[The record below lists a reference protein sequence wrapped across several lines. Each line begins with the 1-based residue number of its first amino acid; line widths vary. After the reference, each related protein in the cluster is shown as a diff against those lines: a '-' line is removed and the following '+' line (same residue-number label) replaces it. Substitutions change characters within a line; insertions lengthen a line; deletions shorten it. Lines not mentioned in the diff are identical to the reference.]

1 MIKFRFSI
9 LLLVL
14 VSFHHKLFAQYV
26 YGEAESLKG
35 KTVFLNFY
43 NGFQKG
49 NISSVVVD
57 QDGVFKLSFDNSNYG
72 LAFLTTGMDDEL
84 YLILNSKNIK
94 VITNDVGFYNTDDII
109 EGEESR
115 LFNEYKTIYF
125 KSDELIS
132 AWMFLNNIYKNDI
145 FWQDTL
151 KSKLIENEILNIQ
164 SIANNVVNE
173 LDDNSYLNTYISLF
187 KLINSTP
194 YLVAYSKNNISSEL
208 NRFREVNLSDNKIW
222 NSGLYESFIQSYFY
236 LIENSNN
243 DFENVSLEMKKS
255 IDIIISQL
263 LQDEE
268 KFKETTNFLITFF
281 NKKGY
286 SDENDY
292 LRDAMLKQNGCLLS
306 EDLKFDLN
314 RYKHLYI
321 GEKAPDIDF
330 SKFKNV
336 IQNNT
341 IPKNTLK
348 NIDSGY
354 KLLVFGSSKC
364 HKCMEEI
371 PMLENVYINFKKNNF
386 LEIIFI
392 SLDENQDDFMNFSQN
407 FSFPSVCTLE
417 KWETPFVKEYLV
429 QFTPSMFLMDKDL
442 KIILK
447 PNSVEHLKSWL
458 TKYSK

>member
-1 MIKFRFSI
+1 MK
-9 LLLVL
+9 
-14 VSFHHKLFAQYV
+14 
-26 YGEAESLKG
+26 
-35 KTVFLNFY
+35 N
-43 NGFQKG
+43 
-49 NISSVVVD
+49 
-57 QDGVFKLSFDNSNYG
+57 
-72 LAFLTTGMDDEL
+72 
-84 YLILNSKNIK
+84 LILIAALFMLQSFTPPPSNSIHR
-94 VITNDVGFYNTDDII
+94 F
-109 EGEESR
+109 
-115 LFNEYKTIYF
+115 TI
-125 KSDELIS
+125 
-132 AWMFLNNIYKNDI
+132 
-145 FWQDTL
+145 
-151 KSKLIENEILNIQ
+151 
-164 SIANNVVNE
+164 
-173 LDDNSYLNTYISLF
+173 
-187 KLINSTP
+187 
-194 YLVAYSKNNISSEL
+194 
-208 NRFREVNLSDNKIW
+208 
-222 NSGLYESFIQSYFY
+222 
-236 LIENSNN
+236 
-243 DFENVSLEMKKS
+243 KS
-255 IDIIISQL
+255 ID
-263 LQDEE
+263 
-268 KFKETTNFLITFF
+268 
-281 NKKGY
+281 G
-286 SDENDY
+286 
-292 LRDAMLKQNGCLLS
+292 GV
-306 EDLKFDLN
+306 
-314 RYKHLYI
+314 
-321 GEKAPDIDF
+321 IDF